1 MTICVPTAE
10 YATNARAVT
19 ETSVITASCAVAA
32 RSYAWGATTPV
43 NSAPSFAPI
52 AENVVRSVTIIF
64 ANCAKFATSAQA
76 VKEIS
81 VITASYAVIVRSYA
95 WGARI
100 LAKRAPICVKVAEN
114 IVRRVTRS
122 FVKVAGSATT
132 AQAMDITVI
141 PALCAVIVRSCAWD
155 AATLAKGAPTSFASI
170 AENDVRSVTI
180 IFVKVAGS
188 ATSARAVKE
197 ISVITAFCAAV
208 VRSYARGAA
217 KLAKRAPIFVPIAE
231 STVRSVTIVFA
242 LTAECATSARAEK
255 DTSVIIA
262 ICAPIARSCV

>member
-81 VITASYAVIVRSYA
+81 VITA
-95 WGARI
+95 
-100 LAKRAPICVKVAEN
+100 
-114 IVRRVTRS
+114 
-122 FVKVAGSATT
+122 
-132 AQAMDITVI
+132 
-141 PALCAVIVRSCAWD
+141 
-155 AATLAKGAPTSFASI
+155 
-170 AENDVRSVTI
+170 
-180 IFVKVAGS
+180 
-188 ATSARAVKE
+188 
-197 ISVITAFCAAV
+197 FCAAV